1 MLTVETLKRAKLRHL
16 VKFRQIQLNR
26 GRDMAI
32 FRFSTFHCAKFG
44 WNRCGSFDNMQ
55 ILVICDFGFKT
66 PIHAAF
72 GRFGGQISSK
82 KVTDRSNPKKDGP
95 LAEPRDLS
103 HKA

>member
-1 MLTVETLKRAKLRHL
+1 
-16 VKFRQIQLNR
+16 
-26 GRDMAI
+26 
-32 FRFSTFHCAKFG
+32 
-44 WNRCGSFDNMQ
+44 MQ